1 MASISSKRRNAWA
14 LRSLTIAIIPGLSIS
29 GNCRMCLVEIDKMP
43 KLQIACNTRAT
54 EGMVVKTSSPKTK
67 VAQSA
72 VLEFILVN
80 HPIDCPICDQAGEC
94 KLQDYYMDYGKYR
107 SQMKLKQK

>member
-1 MASISSKRRNAWA
+1 
-14 LRSLTIAIIPGLSIS
+14 
-29 GNCRMCLVEIDKMP
+29 
-43 KLQIACNTRAT
+43 
-54 EGMVVKTSSPKTK
+54 MVVKTSSPKTK

-107 SQMKLKQK
+107 SQMEIEAKVEKRKVVDLGRRLCWTRSAAFCRTLYPIP